1 MERKG
6 GRPKKDISKREFRG
20 NACFTKSE
28 HFIVREKASKAG
40 LKLGP
45 YLRTMAI
52 NGKIQARLT
61 EEQWGYM
68 RQLVDMSKDLNRLA
82 GNARQEGSLQLALH
96 FETYRDRIDEV
107 IKLLKHAD

>member
-1 MERKG
+1 MNRKG
-6 GRPKKDISKREFRG
+6 GRPKKHIKAWECRADTG
-20 NACFTKSE
+20 FTKSE
-28 HFIVREKASKAG
+28 FFVVREKASKAG

-45 YLRTMAI
+45 YLRVMAI

-68 RQLVDMSKDLNRLA
+68 RRLIDMSKDLHKLNETAEQQGALYL
-82 GNARQEGSLQLALH
+82 SLDFRA
-96 FETYRDRIDEV
+96 YRDRIDEI